1 VSKQHAT
8 QNLVG
13 DSLPI
18 SVKEAKKL
26 LGVNVKAKLNDEQI
40 ETVITLL
47 DSIAHEFIQSK
58 VPNLT

>member
-1 VSKQHAT
+1 MSKQHAT

-26 LGVNVKAKLNDEQI
+26 LGVNVKTKLSDEQI
-40 ETVITLL
+40 ETMIVLL
-47 DSIAHEFIQSK
+47 DSIAHEYIQSM